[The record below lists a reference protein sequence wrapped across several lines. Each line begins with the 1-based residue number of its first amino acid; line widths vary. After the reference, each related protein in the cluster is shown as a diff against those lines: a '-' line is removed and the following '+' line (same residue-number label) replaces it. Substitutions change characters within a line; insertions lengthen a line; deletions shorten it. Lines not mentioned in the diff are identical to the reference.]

1 MYKESRI
8 LYKNTLLY
16 CGVTLVNID
25 RSFDALYWCNRK
37 KMQKTDT
44 VKLQS
49 GEMMDIY
56 RNDARQLICAI
67 PV

>member
-1 MYKESRI
+1 MKESRI

-25 RSFDALYWCNRK
+25 RSYDALYWCNRHD
-37 KMQKTDT
+37 MQKTDT

-49 GEMMDIY
+49 GETMDIY
-56 RNDARQLICAI
+56 RNDARQEICAI